1 MKSLSVKLG
10 VVLFIIVLAI
20 FGNIEVWGA
29 DWKLFH
35 SDEEAVSYHD
45 AEGITR
51 PSRNTVKV
59 WVKKVYTKEGV
70 IGAIQKLG
78 KRVERLSLEMHLFEI
93 NCAEKNQHS
102 LHSIWYSE
110 KGEVIHSD
118 SKPGEWT
125 SIVPESIGEM
135 LYKAVCK

>member
-1 MKSLSVKLG
+1 MKSLLVNFG
-10 VVLFIIVLAI
+10 VILVIGLAI

-35 SDEEAVSYHD
+35 SDEESFSYYD

-51 PSRNTVKV
+51 SSGNTVKV

-70 IGAIQKLG
+70 ICAIQKLG
-78 KRVERLSLEMHLFEI
+78 KSVEKLSLETHLFEI
-93 NCAEKNQHS
+93 NCVENNRHF
-102 LHSIWYSE
+102 LYSIWYSE